1 MSVNTQLSHNVTS
14 GVAWSVA
21 EKVGSALLQAV
32 VSIVVANSIM
42 PMDMGIMA
50 VLTVFTTLAQVVVD
64 SGFSQTL
71 IRKAQPT
78 AEDYRAVFRFNITA
92 ALLLYALLWLAA
104 PAISRYYGWPLL
116 AEVAPVLFLL
126 LPLNA
131 LCVIQNTIMVREF
144 RFAQLSSINFL
155 SSLISGAL
163 AIVMALT
170 GFGIWSLV
178 GQRVS
183 MMAAKAAMLWIKS
196 PWRPTSSGGSKGT
209 GTSKAL
215 RQMAPFSLRLMTTD
229 IITALYNNIAQL
241 FIGNIYSGSALGYF
255 NQAQK
260 LKDMP
265 VNSTM
270 QSIQSVTFPALS
282 KIGDNESK
290 FSEGYRRVVMLTA
303 FAMFPIMAGLIATAE
318 DIYTLLLKPRWHPA
332 IPYFQILCIIG
343 FFYPISIVA
352 YNILKVK
359 SNGRI
364 ILQLEVA
371 KKVIMTIILIVTIP
385 RSVTA
390 IAWGLVVASAVEMLL
405 NFVASLR
412 YCSLS
417 AKRLIGSLA
426 PTIAITLTMYAALT
440 VGDNY
445 IASWPV
451 ALRLI
456 AKILSGITIYTL
468 LAYISK
474 SEALGEVMAIAKSWR
489 QTKKKNGN

>member
-1 MSVNTQLSHNVTS
+1 MAESTQLTNNVTS

-21 EKVGSALLQAV
+21 EKIGSALLQAV
-32 VSIVVANSIM
+32 VSIVVANAIM

-71 IRKAQPT
+71 IRKATPT
-78 AEDYRAVFRFNITA
+78 AEEYRAVFRFNI
-92 ALLLYALLWLAA
+92 LSSLILYALLSIAS
-104 PAISRYYGWPLL
+104 PAIARYYGWPLL
-116 AEVAPVLFLL
+116 ATVAPVLFLL

-144 RFAQLSSINFL
+144 RFAQLSTITFA
-155 SSLISGAL
+155 SSLISGII
-163 AIVMALT
+163 AITMALT

-183 MMAAKAAMLWIKS
+183 MMAAKAAMLWWKS
-196 PWRPTSSGGSKGT
+196 NWRPRSAQRASS
-209 GTSKAL
+209 L
-215 RQMAPFSLRLMTTD
+215 REMAPYSLRLMTTD
-229 IITALYNNIAQL
+229 IINSLYNNIAQL
-241 FIGNIYSGSALGYF
+241 FIGNIYSGSVLGYF

-270 QSIQSVTFPALS
+270 QSVQSVTFPALS
-282 KIGDNESK
+282 KIGDNDVK

-303 FAMFPIMAGLIATAE
+303 FVMFPIMAGLIATAE

-332 IPYFQILCIIG
+332 IPYFRILCIAG
-343 FFYPISIVA
+343 FFYPIAVVA

-359 SNGRI
+359 SNGSI
-364 ILQLEVA
+364 ILRLEIV
-371 KKVIMTIILIVTIP
+371 KKLIMTVILVVTIP

-390 IAWGLVVASAVEMLL
+390 IAWGLVVAAAVEMTL
-405 NFVASLR
+405 NFVSTLR
-412 YCSLS
+412 YTTFSVLQFM
-417 AKRLIGSLA
+417 RTMLPI
-426 PTIAITLTMYAALT
+426 IVITALMYALIMVEA
-440 VGDNY
+440 NY
-445 IASWPV
+445 IASWHV

-456 AKILSGITIYTL
+456 VKILTGIAAYIA
-468 LAYISK
+468 LAYITR
-474 SEALGEVMAIAKSWR
+474 SEAFNKAISIVKGLLNKGKR
-489 QTKKKNGN
+489 P

>member
-1 MSVNTQLSHNVTS
+1 MAESTQLTNNVTS

-21 EKVGSALLQAV
+21 EKIGSALLQAV
-32 VSIVVANSIM
+32 VSIVVANAIM

-71 IRKAQPT
+71 IRKAAPT
-78 AEDYRAVFRFNITA
+78 AEEYRAVFRFNI
-92 ALLLYALLWLAA
+92 LSSLILYALLSIAS
-104 PAISRYYGWPLL
+104 PAIARYYGWPLL
-116 AEVAPVLFLL
+116 ATVAPVLFLL

-144 RFAQLSSINFL
+144 RFAQLSTITFA
-155 SSLISGAL
+155 SSLISGII
-163 AIVMALT
+163 AITMALT

-183 MMAAKAAMLWIKS
+183 MMAAKAAMLWWKS
-196 PWRPTSSGGSKGT
+196 NWRPRSAQRASS
-209 GTSKAL
+209 L
-215 RQMAPFSLRLMTTD
+215 REMAPYSLRLMTTD
-229 IITALYNNIAQL
+229 IINSLYNNIAQL
-241 FIGNIYSGSALGYF
+241 FIGNIYSGSVLGYF

-270 QSIQSVTFPALS
+270 QSVQSVTFPALS
-282 KIGDNESK
+282 KIGDNDVK

-303 FAMFPIMAGLIATAE
+303 FVMFPIMAGLIATAE

-332 IPYFQILCIIG
+332 IPYFRILCIAG
-343 FFYPISIVA
+343 FFYPIAVVA

-359 SNGRI
+359 SNGSI
-364 ILQLEVA
+364 ILRLEIV
-371 KKVIMTIILIVTIP
+371 KKLIMTVILVVTIP

-390 IAWGLVVASAVEMLL
+390 IAWGLVVAAAVEMAL
-405 NFVASLR
+405 NFVSTLR
-412 YCSLS
+412 YTTFS
-417 AKRLIGSLA
+417 ALQFMRTMLPI
-426 PTIAITLTMYAALT
+426 IVITALMYALIMVEA
-440 VGDNY
+440 NY
-445 IASWPV
+445 IASWHV

-456 AKILSGITIYTL
+456 VKILTGILAYTS
-468 LAYISK
+468 LAYIAR
-474 SEALGEVMAIAKSWR
+474 SEAFNEAIYIVKGLFNKGKR
-489 QTKKKNGN
+489 P

>member
-1 MSVNTQLSHNVTS
+1 MAESTQLTNNVTT

-21 EKVGSALLQAV
+21 EKIGSALLQAV
-32 VSIVVANSIM
+32 VSIVVANAIM

-71 IRKAQPT
+71 IRKAAPT
-78 AEDYRAVFRFNITA
+78 AEEYRAVFRFNI
-92 ALLLYALLWLAA
+92 LSSLILYALLTILS
-104 PAISRYYGWPLL
+104 PIVSRYYGWPLL
-116 AEVAPVLFLL
+116 ATVAPVLFLL

-144 RFAQLSSINFL
+144 RFAQLSTITFA
-155 SSLISGAL
+155 SSLISGII

-170 GFGIWSLV
+170 GYGIWSLV

-183 MMAAKAAMLWIKS
+183 MMAAKAAMLWWKS
-196 PWRPTSSGGSKGT
+196 NWRPHSATKASS
-209 GTSKAL
+209 L
-215 RQMAPFSLRLMTTD
+215 REMAPYSLRLMTTD
-229 IITALYNNIAQL
+229 IINALYNNVAQL
-241 FIGNIYSGSALGYF
+241 FIGNIYSGSVLGYF

-270 QSIQSVTFPALS
+270 QSVQSVTFPALS
-282 KIGDNESK
+282 KIGDNETK

-303 FAMFPIMAGLIATAE
+303 FMMFPIMAGLIATAE

-332 IPYFQILCIIG
+332 IPYFRILCVVG
-343 FFYPISIVA
+343 FFYPIAVVA

-359 SNGRI
+359 SNGGI
-364 ILQLEVA
+364 ILRLEII
-371 KKVIMTIILIVTIP
+371 KKLIMTVIQIVTIP

-390 IAWGLVVASAVEMLL
+390 IAWGLVVAAAIEMVLNFASTLRYTTFSAVR
-405 NFVASLR
+405 FIR
-412 YCSLS
+412 
-417 AKRLIGSLA
+417 
-426 PTIAITLTMYAALT
+426 TILPIAAITATMYGIIMVEAH
-440 VGDNY
+440 Y
-445 IASWPV
+445 IASWHV

-456 AKILSGITIYTL
+456 IKILTGIVAYAS
-468 LAYISK
+468 LAYISR
-474 SEALGEVMAIAKSWR
+474 SEAFAEALSIVKGFFIKGEK
-489 QTKKKNGN
+489 

>member
-1 MSVNTQLSHNVTS
+1 MAESTQLTNNVTS

-21 EKVGSALLQAV
+21 EKIGSALLQAV
-32 VSIVVANSIM
+32 VSIVVANAIM

-71 IRKAQPT
+71 IRKAAPT
-78 AEDYRAVFRFNITA
+78 AEEYRAVFRFNI
-92 ALLLYALLWLAA
+92 LSSLILYALLSIAS
-104 PAISRYYGWPLL
+104 PAIARYYGWPLL
-116 AEVAPVLFLL
+116 ATVAPILFLL

-144 RFAQLSSINFL
+144 RFAQLSTITFA
-155 SSLISGAL
+155 SSLISGII
-163 AIVMALT
+163 AITMALT

-183 MMAAKAAMLWIKS
+183 MMAAKAAMLWWKS
-196 PWRPTSSGGSKGT
+196 NWRPRSAQRASS
-209 GTSKAL
+209 L
-215 RQMAPFSLRLMTTD
+215 REMAPYSLRLMTTD
-229 IITALYNNIAQL
+229 IINSLYNNVAQL
-241 FIGNIYSGSALGYF
+241 FIGNIYSGSVLGYF

-270 QSIQSVTFPALS
+270 QSVQSVTFPALS
-282 KIGDNESK
+282 KIGDNDVK

-303 FAMFPIMAGLIATAE
+303 FVMFPIMAGLIATAE

-332 IPYFQILCIIG
+332 IPYFRILCIAG
-343 FFYPISIVA
+343 FFYPIAVVA

-359 SNGRI
+359 SNGSI
-364 ILQLEVA
+364 ILRLEIV
-371 KKVIMTIILIVTIP
+371 KKLIMTVILVVTIP

-390 IAWGLVVASAVEMLL
+390 IAWGLVVAAAVEMTL
-405 NFVASLR
+405 NFVSTLR
-412 YCSLS
+412 YTTFSVLQFM
-417 AKRLIGSLA
+417 RTMLPI
-426 PTIAITLTMYAALT
+426 IVITTLMYALIMVEA
-440 VGDNY
+440 NY
-445 IASWPV
+445 IASWHV

-456 AKILSGITIYTL
+456 VKILTGIVAYTS
-468 LAYISK
+468 LAYIAR
-474 SEALGEVMAIAKSWR
+474 SEAFNEAIYIVKGLLN
-489 QTKKKNGN
+489 KGKHP

>member
-1 MSVNTQLSHNVTS
+1 MAEGTQLTNNVTS

-21 EKVGSALLQAV
+21 EKIGSALLQAV
-32 VSIVVANSIM
+32 VSIVVANAIM

-71 IRKAQPT
+71 IRKAAPT
-78 AEDYRAVFRFNITA
+78 AEEYRAVFRFNILSSLILYT
-92 ALLLYALLWLAA
+92 LLSIAS
-104 PAISRYYGWPLL
+104 PAIARYYGWPML
-116 AEVAPVLFLL
+116 ATVAPVLFLL

-144 RFAQLSSINFL
+144 RFAQLSTITFA
-155 SSLISGAL
+155 SSLISGII

-183 MMAAKAAMLWIKS
+183 MMAAKAAMLWWKS
-196 PWRPTSSGGSKGT
+196 SWRPRSAARASS
-209 GTSKAL
+209 L
-215 RQMAPFSLRLMTTD
+215 REMAPYSLRLMTTD
-229 IITALYNNIAQL
+229 IINALYNNVAQL
-241 FIGNIYSGSALGYF
+241 FIGNIYSGSVLGYF

-270 QSIQSVTFPALS
+270 QSVQSVTFPALS
-282 KIGDNESK
+282 KIGDNDVKFTES
-290 FSEGYRRVVMLTA
+290 YRRVVMLTA
-303 FAMFPIMAGLIATAE
+303 FIMFPIMAGLIATAE

-332 IPYFQILCIIG
+332 IPYFRILCVVG
-343 FFYPISIVA
+343 FFYPIAVVA

-359 SNGRI
+359 SNGSI
-364 ILQLEVA
+364 ILRLEII
-371 KKVIMTIILIVTIP
+371 KKLIMTVILIVTIP

-390 IAWGLVVASAVEMLL
+390 IAWGLVVAAAIEMVL
-405 NFVASLR
+405 NFASTLR
-412 YCSLS
+412 YTKFS
-417 AKRLIGSLA
+417 ATRFIR
-426 PTIAITLTMYAALT
+426 TILPIAAITAAMYGIIMVEAH
-440 VGDNY
+440 Y
-445 IASWPV
+445 ITSWHV

-456 AKILSGITIYTL
+456 IKILTGIAAYAS
-468 LAYISK
+468 LAYATR
-474 SEALGEVMAIAKSWR
+474 SEAFAEALSIVKGFFIKG
-489 QTKKKNGN
+489 KK

>member
-1 MSVNTQLSHNVTS
+1 MAESTQLTNNVTS

-21 EKVGSALLQAV
+21 EKIGSALLQAV
-32 VSIVVANSIM
+32 VSIVVANAIM

-71 IRKAQPT
+71 IRKAAPT
-78 AEDYRAVFRFNITA
+78 AEEYRAVFRFNI
-92 ALLLYALLWLAA
+92 LSSLILYALLSIAS
-104 PAISRYYGWPLL
+104 PAIARYYGWPLL
-116 AEVAPVLFLL
+116 ATVAPALFLL

-144 RFAQLSSINFL
+144 RFAQLSTITFA
-155 SSLISGAL
+155 SSLISGII
-163 AIVMALT
+163 AITMALT

-183 MMAAKAAMLWIKS
+183 MMAAKAAMLWWKS
-196 PWRPTSSGGSKGT
+196 NWRPRSAQKPAS
-209 GTSKAL
+209 L
-215 RQMAPFSLRLMTTD
+215 REMAPYSLRLMTTD
-229 IITALYNNIAQL
+229 IINSLYNNVAQL
-241 FIGNIYSGSALGYF
+241 FIGNIYSGSVLGYF

-270 QSIQSVTFPALS
+270 QSVQSVTFPALS
-282 KIGDNESK
+282 KIGENEVK

-303 FAMFPIMAGLIATAE
+303 FIMFPIMAGLIATAE

-332 IPYFQILCIIG
+332 IPYFRILCVAG
-343 FFYPISIVA
+343 FFYPIAVVA

-359 SNGRI
+359 SNGSI
-364 ILQLEVA
+364 ILRLEIV
-371 KKVIMTIILIVTIP
+371 KKLIMTVILIVTIP

-390 IAWGLVVASAVEMLL
+390 IAWGLVVAAAIEMTL
-405 NFVASLR
+405 NFLSTLR
-412 YCSLS
+412 YTTFSVLRF
-417 AKRLIGSLA
+417 AQTMLPVVI
-426 PTIAITLTMYAALT
+426 ITALMYALIMVEA
-440 VGDNY
+440 NY
-445 IASWPV
+445 IASWHV

-456 AKILSGITIYTL
+456 VKIITGIVAYAS
-468 LAYISK
+468 LAYITR
-474 SEALGEVMAIAKSWR
+474 SEAFNEALSIVKGLFNKGKR
-489 QTKKKNGN
+489 N

>member
-1 MSVNTQLSHNVTS
+1 MAESTQLTNNVTS

-21 EKVGSALLQAV
+21 EKIGSALLQAV
-32 VSIVVANSIM
+32 VSIVVANAIM

-71 IRKAQPT
+71 IRKAAPT
-78 AEDYRAVFRFNITA
+78 AEEYRAVFRFNI
-92 ALLLYALLWLAA
+92 LSSLILYALLSIAS
-104 PAISRYYGWPLL
+104 PAIARYYGWPLL
-116 AEVAPVLFLL
+116 ATVAPILFLL

-144 RFAQLSSINFL
+144 RFAQLSTITFA
-155 SSLISGAL
+155 SSLISGII
-163 AIVMALT
+163 AITMALT

-183 MMAAKAAMLWIKS
+183 MMAAKAAMLWWKS
-196 PWRPTSSGGSKGT
+196 NWRPRSAQRASS
-209 GTSKAL
+209 L
-215 RQMAPFSLRLMTTD
+215 REMAPYSLRLMTTD
-229 IITALYNNIAQL
+229 IINSLYNNIAQL
-241 FIGNIYSGSALGYF
+241 FIGNIYSGSVLGYF

-270 QSIQSVTFPALS
+270 QSVQSVTFPALS
-282 KIGDNESK
+282 KIGDNDVK

-303 FAMFPIMAGLIATAE
+303 FVMFPIMAGLIATAE

-332 IPYFQILCIIG
+332 IPYFRILCIAG
-343 FFYPISIVA
+343 FFYPIAVVA

-359 SNGRI
+359 SNGSI
-364 ILQLEVA
+364 ILRLEIV
-371 KKVIMTIILIVTIP
+371 KKLIMTVILVVTIP

-390 IAWGLVVASAVEMLL
+390 IAWGLVVAAAVEMTL
-405 NFVASLR
+405 NFVSTLR
-412 YCSLS
+412 YTTFS
-417 AKRLIGSLA
+417 ALQFMRTMLPIVV
-426 PTIAITLTMYAALT
+426 ITALMYALIMFEA
-440 VGDNY
+440 NY
-445 IASWPV
+445 IASWHV

-456 AKILSGITIYTL
+456 AKILTGILAYTS
-468 LAYISK
+468 LAYIAR
-474 SEALGEVMAIAKSWR
+474 SEAFNEATSIIKGLLNKGKR
-489 QTKKKNGN
+489 P

>member
-1 MSVNTQLSHNVTS
+1 MAEGTQLTNNVTS

-21 EKVGSALLQAV
+21 EKIGSALLQAV
-32 VSIVVANSIM
+32 VSIVVANAIM

-71 IRKAQPT
+71 IRKAAPT
-78 AEDYRAVFRFNITA
+78 AEEYRAVFRFNI
-92 ALLLYALLWLAA
+92 LSSLILYALLTILS
-104 PAISRYYGWPLL
+104 PIVSRYYGWPML
-116 AEVAPVLFLL
+116 ATVAPVLFLL

-144 RFAQLSSINFL
+144 RFAQLSTITFA
-155 SSLISGAL
+155 SSLISGII

-183 MMAAKAAMLWIKS
+183 MMAAKAAMLWWKS
-196 PWRPTSSGGSKGT
+196 SWRPRSATKASS
-209 GTSKAL
+209 L
-215 RQMAPFSLRLMTTD
+215 REMAPYSLRLMTTD
-229 IITALYNNIAQL
+229 IINALYNNVAQL
-241 FIGNIYSGSALGYF
+241 FIGNIYSGSVLGYF

-265 VNSTM
+265 ANSTM
-270 QSIQSVTFPALS
+270 QSVQSVTFPALS
-282 KIGDNESK
+282 KIGDNETK

-303 FAMFPIMAGLIATAE
+303 FMMFPIMAGLIATAE

-332 IPYFQILCIIG
+332 IPYFRILCIVG
-343 FFYPISIVA
+343 FFYPIAIVA

-359 SNGRI
+359 SNGSI
-364 ILQLEVA
+364 ILRLEII
-371 KKVIMTIILIVTIP
+371 KKLIMTVILIVTIP

-390 IAWGLVVASAVEMLL
+390 IAWGLVVAAAIEMVL
-405 NFVASLR
+405 NFASTLR
-412 YCSLS
+412 YTTFS
-417 AKRLIGSLA
+417 ATRFIR
-426 PTIAITLTMYAALT
+426 TILPIAAITAAMYGIIMVEAY
-440 VGDNY
+440 Y
-445 IASWPV
+445 IASWHV

-456 AKILSGITIYTL
+456 IKILTGIVAYAS
-468 LAYISK
+468 LAYISR
-474 SEALGEVMAIAKSWR
+474 SEAYAEALSIVKGFFIKG
-489 QTKKKNGN
+489 KK

>member
-1 MSVNTQLSHNVTS
+1 MAESTQLTNNVTS

-21 EKVGSALLQAV
+21 EKIGSALLQAV
-32 VSIVVANSIM
+32 VSIVVANAIM

-71 IRKAQPT
+71 IRKAAPT
-78 AEDYRAVFRFNITA
+78 AEEYRAVFRFNI
-92 ALLLYALLWLAA
+92 LSSLILYALLSIAS
-104 PAISRYYGWPLL
+104 PAIARYYGWPLL
-116 AEVAPVLFLL
+116 ATVAPALFLL

-144 RFAQLSSINFL
+144 RFAQLSTITFA
-155 SSLISGAL
+155 SSLISGII
-163 AIVMALT
+163 AITMALT

-183 MMAAKAAMLWIKS
+183 MMAAKAAMLWWKS
-196 PWRPTSSGGSKGT
+196 SWRPRSAQKPAS
-209 GTSKAL
+209 L
-215 RQMAPFSLRLMTTD
+215 REMAPYSLRLMTTD
-229 IITALYNNIAQL
+229 IINSLYNNVAQL
-241 FIGNIYSGSALGYF
+241 FIGNIYSGSVLGYF

-270 QSIQSVTFPALS
+270 QSVQSVTFPALS
-282 KIGDNESK
+282 KIGENEVK

-303 FAMFPIMAGLIATAE
+303 FIMFPIMAGLIATAE

-332 IPYFQILCIIG
+332 IPYFRILCVAG
-343 FFYPISIVA
+343 FFYPIAVVA

-359 SNGRI
+359 SNGSI
-364 ILQLEVA
+364 ILRLEIV
-371 KKVIMTIILIVTIP
+371 KKLIMTVILIVTIP

-390 IAWGLVVASAVEMLL
+390 IAWGLVVAAAIEMTL
-405 NFVASLR
+405 NFLSTLR
-412 YCSLS
+412 YTTFSVLRF
-417 AKRLIGSLA
+417 AQTMLPVVI
-426 PTIAITLTMYAALT
+426 ITALMYALIMVEA
-440 VGDNY
+440 NY
-445 IASWPV
+445 IASWHV

-456 AKILSGITIYTL
+456 VKIITGIVAYAS
-468 LAYISK
+468 LAYITR
-474 SEALGEVMAIAKSWR
+474 SEAFNEALSIVKGLFNKGKR
-489 QTKKKNGN
+489 N